1 MDLNEVKENNLIDHL
16 IVSDYEE
23 SSFKNVELCLGI
35 DEGMITYAIS
45 ILIKF
50 FTHF

>member
-16 IVSDYEE
+16 IVSDYDE

-35 DEGMITYAIS
+35 DEGMIIS
-45 ILIKF
+45 ILSQLVS
-50 FTHF
+50 

>member
-35 DEGMITYAIS
+35 DEGMITYASS
-45 ILIKF
+45 ILIQI

>member
-16 IVSDYEE
+16 IVSDYDE

-35 DEGMITYAIS
+35 DEGMI
-45 ILIKF
+45 ILSQLVS
-50 FTHF
+50 